1 MEIIDKT
8 SPDEIYY
15 YLGWYIFLGDFVW
28 EKIRNLIILVLFLT
42 IIASA
47 LGVTNADAAN
57 FLSRWSYYKHSRY
70 SIFMCGSVY
79 YKVL

>member
-1 MEIIDKT
+1 MRKNT
-8 SPDEIYY
+8 Y
-15 YLGWYIFLGDFVW
+15 F
-28 EKIRNLIILVLFLT
+28 NLIILVLFLT

-47 LGVTNADAAN
+47 LGVTNAVDAN
-57 FLSRWSYYKHSRY
+57 FLSRWSYYKQSRY